1 MKQTKIISALRN
13 VFGTVIMGSM
23 VGACGGG
30 DVGPSFTEVVSEPR
44 VAPQVVAPQM
54 VLPNYG
60 KLSAANIILSK
71 GIPGKNGMI
80 KIQASDLPSN
90 VQVLASQVTVVNDSN
105 GLQSADLQTALD
117 TELAVDIVTNIVGV
131 WNVKNYTAYSVFN
144 HAETVVGQVEFKADG
159 TYTVLSGGFAVAGK
173 VAEGMPGW
181 VTTPNSYGNNKTCV
195 SPQAVTYE
203 VVDGAVFFRAEG
215 RGDGLTSVA
224 KNTKDAITLVGS
236 GGCQINGQH
245 MSRLT
250 RVGSTTAVKAQPVTT
265 NNTFRPKA

>member
-13 VFGTVIMGSM
+13 VFGTVILGSM
-23 VGACGGG
+23 VSACGGG
-30 DVGPSFTEVVSEPR
+30 DGGPSVTEVVSEP
-44 VAPQVVAPQM
+44 QM
-54 VLPNYG
+54 VVPNYG
-60 KLSAANIILSK
+60 KLSAANIILAR

-144 HAETVVGQVEFKADG
+144 HPETVVGQVEFKADG

-173 VAEGMPGW
+173 VAEGTPGW
-181 VTTPNSYGNNKTCV
+181 STTHVYGSSNKLCA
-195 SPQAVTYE
+195 SSHHAITYE
-203 VVDGAVFFRAEG
+203 VVDGAVFFRAEE

-250 RVGSTTAVKAQPVTT
+250 RVGSTTAVKAQPATT